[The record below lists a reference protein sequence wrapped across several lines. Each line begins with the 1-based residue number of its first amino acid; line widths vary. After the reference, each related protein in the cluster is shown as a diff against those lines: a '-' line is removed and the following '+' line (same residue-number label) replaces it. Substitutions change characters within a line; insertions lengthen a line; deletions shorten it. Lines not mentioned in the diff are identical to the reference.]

1 MIRLPLVQK
10 SVLEGG
16 VVHSSALPV
25 FYMNDYSRM
34 GLWVS
39 DCAAAIA
46 LLQDG
51 FTLAAGPGTPE
62 IVVDDSAA
70 VSALVGNLRAAGIEC
85 GLSDVVDQLYQ
96 G

>member
-10 SVLEGG
+10 SVLEAG
-16 VVHSSALPV
+16 VVHSSALPL
-25 FYMNDYSRM
+25 FYMNDYSRV

-39 DCAAAIA
+39 DCGAAVE

-51 FTLAAGPGTPE
+51 VTPAGGHGAFE
-62 IVVDDSAA
+62 ISVDGITA
-70 VSALVGNLRAAGIEC
+70 VFALVDKLRAAGIDC
-85 GLSDVVDQLYQ
+85 GIGDVVDQLYQ